1 MIVEM
6 CYTGWQNEKDGGEEK
21 VKRQRQETIITHNIP
36 FTADTST
43 FISLTNNY
51 SDLWE
56 KSMTNAADEL
66 KDAQRVQ

>member
-1 MIVEM
+1 MKKM
-6 CYTGWQNEKDGGEEK
+6 EEK
-21 VKRQRQETIITHNIP
+21 KRWKDKDRGNSNLTQIP

-43 FISLTNNY
+43 LISMTNNY

>member
-1 MIVEM
+1 MKKM
-6 CYTGWQNEKDGGEEK
+6 EEK
-21 VKRQRQETIITHNIP
+21 NNKTITTHNIP

-56 KSMTNAADEL
+56 SMTNAADEL
-66 KDAQRVQ
+66 KVAQRVQ